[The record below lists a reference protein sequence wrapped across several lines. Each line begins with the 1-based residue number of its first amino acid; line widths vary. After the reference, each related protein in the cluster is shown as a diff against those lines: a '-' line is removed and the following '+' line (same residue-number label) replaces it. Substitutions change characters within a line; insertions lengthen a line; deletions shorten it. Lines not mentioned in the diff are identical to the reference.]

1 MSTDEKKQKGG
12 SDEFV
17 EAFNQSY
24 TEFFLNI
31 YKSHVTDRSEESQAM
46 CRRLMAHCAW
56 VNNVT
61 KAEGSS
67 CKWIMHAFGAGYV
80 LPMGEDVYGKKFGRV
95 NRLSYIFGDHTK
107 YPALAEKQS
116 TLFDG
121 QEEDV
126 PDVVKACPGDI
137 RLRDFAGR
145 WSVDNRDKF
154 WKNFNTLVKMFF
166 FIRSALYSTENL
178 FESVIA
184 PLRDRIENKTLD
196 PSDAGSELIGDL
208 LSGNGNIFE
217 VFKGL
222 VTDKNS
228 CESLVDNIGM
238 AIQPDDG
245 TKIDLGP
252 IRRMVTEHLTD
263 KDRAEALAA
272 MEDGSFSDAMAGSG
286 MADIF
291 KGIQTGGANGQMP
304 DVNALL
310 SKVAQ
315 AQKEAGTGGDEAGPS
330 DDQMKAFGDMI
341 GSLQKQAG
349 QLKAMQDKQTQ

>member
-1 MSTDEKKQKGG
+1 MSSDKKGG

-31 YKSHVTDRSEESQAM
+31 YKSHVTDPSEENQRM
-46 CRRLMAHCAW
+46 CKSLMAHCAW
-56 VNNVT
+56 VHNVQ
-61 KAEGSS
+61 KSEGSS
-67 CKWIMHAFGAGYV
+67 CKWIMLAFGAGYV
-80 LPMGEDVYGKKFGRV
+80 LPMGEDVYCKKFGRV
-95 NRLSYIFGDHTK
+95 NRLSYIFGDHSK
-107 YPALAEKQS
+107 YPALEKTQA
-116 TLFDG
+116 TLFEG
-121 QEEDV
+121 EENV
-126 PDVVKACPGDI
+126 PELVKTCPGDI

-145 WSVDNRDKF
+145 WSVENRDKF

-184 PLRDRIENKTLD
+184 PLRERIENNELD
-196 PSDAGSELIGDL
+196 PSDAGSKLIGDL
-208 LSGNGNIFE
+208 MSGQGNIFD

-222 VTDKNS
+222 VTNKAS

-238 AIQPDDG
+238 AIQPEDG

-272 MEDGSFSDAMAGSG
+272 MENGSFSDAMAGSG
-286 MADIF
+286 MADLF
-291 KGIQTGGANGQMP
+291 NSVGGSGDGGMP
-304 DVNALL
+304 DVSELL
-310 SKVAQ
+310 SKVAK
-315 AQKEAGTGGDEAGPS
+315 AQQDSTGGDGAAPS
-330 DDQMKAFGDMI
+330 EEQLKAFGDMI

-349 QLKAMQDKQTQ
+349 KLKDMQTEQ